1 MPCNC
6 IVLNAELST
15 ILYEKKMAKQ
25 TKTET
30 PPPVVEPQE
39 TLADTTNETT
49 EQSMEDLS
57 LLREDLEQREQ
68 AISEKETELERR
80 EKEIEEKQNSISE
93 KEAELSEVAHCS
105 EESGR
110 TRAV

>member
-1 MPCNC
+1 
-6 IVLNAELST
+6 
-15 ILYEKKMAKQ
+15 MAKQ

-30 PPPVVEPQE
+30 PTPVVEPQE
-39 TLADTTNETT
+39 TLADTTNETI

-68 AISEKETELERR
+68 AISEKE
-80 EKEIEEKQNSISE
+80 
-93 KEAELSEVAHCS
+93 AELSEVAHCS